1 MSGKKRKNVM
11 TEMVYTM
18 YVFKPSG
25 KYYTHE
31 DVVVD
36 MSKYKCYEVANAIRS
51 GEIYTGYNDM
61 HKVFISKYDGNDR
74 DKMLYSV
81 PFMIRSDER

>member
-1 MSGKKRKNVM
+1 
-11 TEMVYTM
+11 
-18 YVFKPSG
+18 
-25 KYYTHE
+25 
-31 DVVVD
+31 

-61 HKVFISKYDGNDR
+61 HKVFICQYDGNDE